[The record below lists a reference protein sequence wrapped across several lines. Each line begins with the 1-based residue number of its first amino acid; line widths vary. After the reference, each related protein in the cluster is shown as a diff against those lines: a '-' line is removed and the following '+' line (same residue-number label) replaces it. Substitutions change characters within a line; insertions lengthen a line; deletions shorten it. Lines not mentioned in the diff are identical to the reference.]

1 MMLDCAVIGGGPAG
15 LNASLVLGRSR
26 RKTILFDDDKPRN
39 SVTKE
44 SHGFITRDGINPS
57 ELRRIARVEL
67 GNYPDVTIIKRRVEK
82 VTKEHQRFTIETE
95 AGDVYHAKKVIL
107 ATGLKE
113 TFPEIYSLKQY
124 YGTSVFSCP
133 FCDGWEL
140 RDRPLAVIAENTR
153 AFHMAK
159 VVYNWSSDLIV
170 CTNGNKVLSI
180 NDKTILENK
189 GISVYEQKISSLIGE
204 NGHLKKISFED
215 GNTVRRE
222 GGFVVPEMGQASTIG
237 EELGCEFT
245 DQGAII
251 TDATGRTNVEGL
263 FACGDTS
270 IIAPSQLIIA
280 AAAGSKTAI
289 GVNAALFEETF

>member
-1 MMLDCAVIGGGPAG
+1 MLDCAVIGGGPAG

-26 RKTILFDDDKPRN
+26 RKTVLFDDDKPRN

-57 ELRRIARVEL
+57 ELRRIARAEL
-67 GNYPDVTIIKRRVEK
+67 GNYSDVTIIEQRVGK
-82 VTKEHQRFTIETE
+82 VMKDHQRFTIETE

-113 TFPEIYSLKQY
+113 TFPEINSLKQY

-204 NGHLKKISFED
+204 DGYLKKISFED
-215 GNTVRRE
+215 GITVRRE
-222 GGFVVPEMGQASTIG
+222 GGFVVAEMGQASTIG

>member
-1 MMLDCAVIGGGPAG
+1 MLDCAVIGGGPAG

-26 RKTILFDDDKPRN
+26 RKTVLFDDDKPRN

-67 GNYPDVTIIKRRVEK
+67 GNYPDVTIIKQRVGK
-82 VTKEHQRFTIETE
+82 VTKDHQRFTIETE

-113 TFPEIYSLKQY
+113 TFPEINSLKQY

-204 NGHLKKISFED
+204 DGHLKKISFED
-215 GNTVRRE
+215 GLTVRRE

>member
-1 MMLDCAVIGGGPAG
+1 MLDCAVIGGGPAG

>member
-1 MMLDCAVIGGGPAG
+1 MLDCAVIGGGPAG

-26 RKTILFDDDKPRN
+26 RKTVLFDDDKPRN

-57 ELRRIARVEL
+57 ELRRIARAEL
-67 GNYPDVTIIKRRVEK
+67 GNYPDVTIIEQRVGK
-82 VTKEHQRFTIETE
+82 VTKDHQRFTIETE

-113 TFPEIYSLKQY
+113 TFPEINSLKQY

-153 AFHMAK
+153 AFHMTK

-204 NGHLKKISFED
+204 DGYLKKISFED
-215 GNTVRRE
+215 GITVRRE
-222 GGFVVPEMGQASTIG
+222 GGFVVPEMEQASTIG

-251 TDATGRTNVEGL
+251 TDATGHTNVEGL

-289 GVNAALFEETF
+289 GVNAALFEEIF

>member
-1 MMLDCAVIGGGPAG
+1 MLDCAVIGGGPAG

-26 RKTILFDDDKPRN
+26 RKTVLFDDDKPRN

-57 ELRRIARVEL
+57 ELRRIARAEL
-67 GNYPDVTIIKRRVEK
+67 GNYPDVTIIEQRVGK
-82 VTKEHQRFTIETE
+82 VMKDHQRFTIETE

-113 TFPEIYSLKQY
+113 TFPEINSLKQY

-204 NGHLKKISFED
+204 DGYLKKISFED
-215 GNTVRRE
+215 GITVRRE
-222 GGFVVPEMGQASTIG
+222 GGFVVAEMGQASTIG